1 MAETGWAEMD
11 SISQNI
17 QILPADTLIRICRGP
32 LVKFALECEND
43 QKVVSIWQCLLQTFA
58 DASTSASH
66 TTTTCNAVSGF
77 LDAALVSKNHETRQ
91 IALSRETWL
100 AVFEVYV
107 DRFEDAKP
115 KPMKQVLNSLL
126 KILGK
131 YSNTSEVEA
140 LLLQAGEMILPSIII
155 GEPRSRLK
163 VSLLS
168 LEIFIRKNAIS
179 PSQLMSMVS
188 KWLAN
193 HGDRWRPV
201 FDQHH
206 GAWLSGSSMDGV
218 QDEDN
223 GHINVARIFTLAL
236 LIRATSAEVAS
247 ASGAVLAA
255 LFQKIKAALP
265 STQNIY
271 LDPTNSLPLWV
282 APAKQIMLR
291 NMDSLDIMS
300 NHMLSPL
307 FTVDSAGFRSFI
319 YQLPIQI
326 LLSGDM
332 TEAPLDQFSLLFSAL
347 QIGKKVGLV
356 HEDGK
361 HRNRRAAL
369 ATSCTADKNLGVFG
383 KASGAKNDK
392 DVTLVIKSEIL
403 GQFLLHREASIRV
416 AALSL
421 LITASSTTKPIS
433 SDALRAILL
442 GLPALHA
449 DSDAQS
455 RGHILTLT
463 RRLLVRLRSGTQ
475 KSDQHVKAVASG
487 EDDNI
492 RPLKRRR
499 SLDQSTDVEQSRF
512 DSRAFLEHYL
522 SFLEGDLEPT
532 ASYQRHIMALKALSL
547 ILQSRLDPRVNAPP
561 IIKSEK
567 DVLPWRFS
575 LDILRPHLLRLLVDL
590 LLDPFE
596 EVRATSLSV
605 LAMFPLESSQTVSRH
620 NEKSPISQLTEA
632 LMKAEHLA
640 SSTSRADHADA
651 VARLYHVVF
660 SLAGPGSGTSPD
672 HWYGSKNG
680 VVNFIL
686 KKLEEKL
693 SHPGGLF
700 NSAMRDAP
708 LHGYISALRYIVAT
722 SNFYSQ
728 ISGMEDKQIWIAVK
742 PVLCVDSPEGHTD
755 EPIED
760 LVVGPKDILSYSWRA
775 LRESS
780 LLLHATLANPTYA
793 PSQGGLCRTDY
804 EKIGIASFIQ
814 LAELR
819 HRGAFSTVSQTFS
832 TCCQRCG
839 ESSDPSISSLPT
851 GWYMQA
857 RNIIDEQASK
867 LTRRSAGLPALVT
880 GILSSNPGGPLF
892 DQVMKE
898 LQDISRLPAAQD
910 DASYEIKLPQVH
922 AMNCLKDIFT
932 DTRLGPHTEPFIMSA
947 LRISSECISSQIWA
961 IRNCG
966 LMLFRALLIRMCRSV
981 TGVGLGFGGVSG
993 SESGSRIPFQRYPG
1007 LIDLLCG
1014 LLTPAREGS
1023 DGKVTTV
1030 TERVF
1035 PALELIGEKV
1045 PSVSG
1050 DEDHGLR
1057 ELVLYHTKSPVWAIR
1072 EHAARV
1078 YASLLKL
1085 PEITNELGILLND
1098 NASSRQNCLHGKA
1111 LCLRFGL
1118 QRLELSLLGYWNG
1131 ESSGTN
1137 LMPLLADEAI
1147 DQLEA
1152 IMSTINDV
1160 FATMF
1165 SIARS
1170 EFVQAAIL
1178 DILNDA
1184 IEKSIESSSEARMHL
1199 YVDPIF
1205 DAHDIS
1211 SRLDHAV
1218 GAARLSAEPN
1228 SETRASSLLRRSLA
1242 WTSIMRQALSVTLG
1256 ADWLTA
1262 LFSQVSAVDPDAAR
1276 WLLEQM
1282 SRVFG
1287 TKAKYK
1293 TKLMELCT
1301 YVITRPFPEYVK
1313 AGAMT
1318 TMATL
1323 LEGLLETDFSGASDL
1338 ELSWDALRCS
1348 IKADYDAYAQS
1359 RETTD
1364 AALRLQGWVLML
1376 QARGIG
1382 AWESSGDFTLQ
1393 LREWAVKLRY
1403 AMKEETEFTTRYSAV
1418 MSLSSFS
1425 GALRSQAGSPKTPSA
1440 AIDIYL
1446 ILYDMLNDDDEEL
1459 REISAA
1465 VASQL
1470 LSYSSVSPERAVAVA
1485 PLTASKL
1492 LAEFIKTHY
1501 KCSRH
1506 LFRDAVRRVVGQ
1518 PISSAAGGP
1527 QRRLVPVSQIA
1538 SEYLKESTVLFV
1550 EEKQNLYIDDIREIK
1565 VWTGVLFGLEA
1576 NASDHTI
1583 LQEFSGWVTEG
1594 LSYFTKLALSSNDG
1608 LLGWAS
1614 KTDMFV
1620 LGMRV
1625 LSASKFLMSQTSMA
1639 LGHLEEDRLLL
1650 KEHMQ
1655 SFLEAGRSANLHA
1668 DWLSKLESSSALQRK
1683 QPDAS
1688 YLIERQQNTILDKT
1702 RVHTNLT
1709 MISSVV
1715 IVIILALI
1723 AVLAVIS
1730 VCAMHA
1736 ILFHD
1741 WFGVY
1746 PPHHRKLLQLF
1757 RKIKNLAKRGNA
1769 DPQQPGAAGDATTQ
1783 RLVVPE
1789 GTRRTEDGAPRD
1801 FVASTAV

>member
-1 MAETGWAEMD
+1 MVETSWVEME

-17 QILPADTLIRICRGP
+17 QILPAETLIRICRGP
-32 LVKFALECEND
+32 LVKFALECED
-43 QKVVSIWQCLLQTFA
+43 EQKVAVIWQCLLQTFA

-77 LDAALVSKNHETRQ
+77 LDAALVSRNYATRQ
-91 IALSRETWL
+91 IALSQKTWL
-100 AVFEVYV
+100 SVFEVYV

-126 KILGK
+126 KILGQ
-131 YSNTSEVEA
+131 YSDTGEVEA
-140 LLLQAGEMILPSIII
+140 LLSRAGEMILPSIII

-188 KWLAN
+188 NWLKDY
-193 HGDRWRPV
+193 GDRWRPV
-201 FDQHH
+201 FGQYHET
-206 GAWLSGSSMDGV
+206 WLGGSSMDGSV
-218 QDEDN
+218 SGEDN
-223 GHINVARIFTLAL
+223 SHTTVARTFTLAL

-247 ASGAVLAA
+247 AAGAVLAA

-265 STQNIY
+265 STENIY
-271 LDPTNSLPLWV
+271 RDPTNSLPVWV

-307 FTVDSAGFRSFI
+307 FTVDSAGFRNFV

-332 TEAPLDQFSLLFSAL
+332 TEAPLDEFSLLFSAL

-356 HEDGK
+356 HEDG
-361 HRNRRAAL
+361 
-369 ATSCTADKNLGVFG
+369 VFG
-383 KASGAKNDK
+383 KMAGAKNDN
-392 DVTLVIKSEIL
+392 DDRMVIRSETLGE
-403 GQFLLHREASIRV
+403 FLLHREASIRV

-433 SDALRAILL
+433 SDALQAILL

-463 RRLLVRLRSGTQ
+463 RRLLIRLRSGTQ
-475 KSDQHVKAVASG
+475 KSDKQIKGAVPLG

-492 RPLKRRR
+492 RRLKRRR
-499 SLDQSTDVEQSRF
+499 SVDQSTDAEKSGF
-512 DSRAFLEHYL
+512 DPKAFLERYL
-522 SFLEGDLEPT
+522 SFLEGDLEPNV
-532 ASYQRHIMALKALSL
+532 SYQRHIMALKVLSL
-547 ILQSRLDPRVNAPP
+547 ILQSRLDSRVNAPP

-575 LDILRPHLLRLLVDL
+575 LDILRPRLLRLLVDL

-605 LAMFPLESSQTVSRH
+605 LAMFPLESSQAASRH
-620 NEKSPISQLTEA
+620 AEESPILQLTEA
-632 LMKAEHLA
+632 LTKAEHLA

-660 SLAGPGSGTSPD
+660 SLAGYGSDTSPD

-686 KKLEEKL
+686 RKLEDKL
-693 SHPGGLF
+693 SHSGGLF
-700 NSAMRDAP
+700 NSSMRDAP

-722 SNFYSQ
+722 PNFYSQ
-728 ISGMEDKQIWIAVK
+728 ITGTQDTQHASWKAVHENIVSFCDRIWIAVK

-780 LLLHATLANPTYA
+780 LLLHATLANSTYA
-793 PSQGGLCRTDY
+793 PAQGGLSRMDY
-804 EKIGIASFIQ
+804 EKIGMASFIQ

-839 ESSDPSISSLPT
+839 ESSDPSISSLPA

-867 LTRRSAGLPALVT
+867 LTRRSAGLPALVA

-892 DQVMKE
+892 DQVMTE

-910 DASYEIKLPQVH
+910 NASYEIKLPQVH

-947 LRISSECISSQIWA
+947 LTISSECISSQIWA

-981 TGVGLGFGGVSG
+981 TGVGLGFGGISG

-1007 LIDLLCG
+1007 LVDLLCG
-1014 LLTPAREGS
+1014 LLTPAGEGN

-1050 DEDHGLR
+1050 DEDHELK

-1085 PEITNELGILLND
+1085 PEITNELGILLKN
-1098 NASSRQNCLHGKA
+1098 NTSSSQNYLHGKA

-1118 QRLELSLLGYWNG
+1118 QRLESSLLGYWH
-1131 ESSGTN
+1131 
-1137 LMPLLADEAI
+1137 

-1152 IMSTINDV
+1152 IMSTINDAFTTV
-1160 FATMF
+1160 F
-1165 SIARS
+1165 SIS
-1170 EFVQAAIL
+1170 PSPFVQSAIL
-1178 DILNDA
+1178 EILNDA
-1184 IEKSIESSSEARMHL
+1184 IEKSMESGSE
-1199 YVDPIF
+1199 
-1205 DAHDIS
+1205 
-1211 SRLDHAV
+1211 V
-1218 GAARLSAEPN
+1218 GAAILSVEPN
-1228 SETRASSLLRRSLA
+1228 SEIRASSLLRRSLA
-1242 WTSIMRQALSVTLG
+1242 WTSILRQALCVKFDAG
-1256 ADWLTA
+1256 WLTE
-1262 LFSQVSAVDPDAAR
+1262 LISQVSAADPDAAR
-1276 WLLEQM
+1276 WLLDQM
-1282 SRVFG
+1282 SKVFG
-1287 TKAKYK
+1287 KKSTYK
-1293 TKLMELCT
+1293 EKLLKLCT
-1301 YVITRPFPEYVK
+1301 YVTTKTFPEYVK
-1313 AGAMT
+1313 ACAMST
-1318 TMATL
+1318 LAAL
-1323 LEGLLETDFSGASDL
+1323 LEGLLEADFSRVVDI
-1338 ELSWDALRCS
+1338 ELSWDTLRDS
-1348 IKADYDAYAQS
+1348 ITADYDTHAQS

-1364 AALRLQGWVLML
+1364 AALRLQGCLL
-1376 QARGIG
+1376 IIEARSIG
-1382 AWESSGDFTLQ
+1382 AWELSRDFTLQ
-1393 LREWAVKLRY
+1393 LRKWAVKLRY

-1425 GALRSQAGSPKTPSA
+1425 RALQFQTGSPKTPSA
-1440 AIDIYL
+1440 AIYIYL

-1459 REISAA
+1459 REISAS
-1465 VASQL
+1465 VASHL
-1470 LSYSSVSPERAVAVA
+1470 LSYSSISPGKAVAVA
-1485 PLTASKL
+1485 ALTASEL
-1492 LAEFIKTHY
+1492 LAEFIAIHY
-1501 KCSRH
+1501 KSSCH

-1518 PISSAAGGP
+1518 PIGPGGS
-1527 QRRLVPVSQIA
+1527 QRRLVPVSQVA

-1565 VWTGVLFGLEA
+1565 VWTEVLFGLEA
-1576 NASDHTI
+1576 QASDHTI
-1583 LQEFSGWVTEG
+1583 LQELSGWVTEG
-1594 LSYFTKLALSSNDG
+1594 LSYFTNLALSSNDG

-1625 LSASKFLMSQTSMA
+1625 LSISKFLMSRSSMV
-1639 LGHLEEDRLLL
+1639 LGHREEDRLIL
-1650 KEHMQ
+1650 KDRIQ
-1655 SFLEAGRSANLHA
+1655 SFLEAGRSANLHD
-1668 DWLSKLESSSALQRK
+1668 DWLSKLESSFDLSA
-1683 QPDAS
+1683 
-1688 YLIERQQNTILDKT
+1688 
-1702 RVHTNLT
+1702 V
-1709 MISSVV
+1709 
-1715 IVIILALI
+1715 
-1723 AVLAVIS
+1723 
-1730 VCAMHA
+1730 
-1736 ILFHD
+1736 
-1741 WFGVY
+1741 
-1746 PPHHRKLLQLF
+1746 
-1757 RKIKNLAKRGNA
+1757 
-1769 DPQQPGAAGDATTQ
+1769 
-1783 RLVVPE
+1783 
-1789 GTRRTEDGAPRD
+1789 
-1801 FVASTAV
+1801 